1 MIRKMKKSDL
11 NEILEIERLC
21 FDDAWSRKDYEYEL
35 YDNPYAQLWV
45 MIEDDRIVGYYDLW
59 ITFEQAEIANI
70 AVLPD
75 YQHRGLG
82 QQLMRHLEMKAMEN
96 DCETIGLEVR
106 VSNVQA
112 IRLYENQGFS
122 VINTKPGYYR
132 HAGKYED
139 AYRMMKGI

>member
-82 QQLMRHLEMKAMEN
+82 QQLMRHLEMK
-96 DCETIGLEVR
+96 G
-106 VSNVQA
+106 
-112 IRLYENQGFS
+112 
-122 VINTKPGYYR
+122 
-132 HAGKYED
+132 
-139 AYRMMKGI
+139 